1 MKNKGLIIAVSLL
14 GSVSVI
20 FGVLFLVFLSTS
32 NTYKNQLEN
41 NYSKSFY
48 EVVSNINDLEVDMS
62 KLIATTSLDSQRV
75 LLTNI
80 KENSSLAVTNLS
92 NLPLNISGVSG
103 LNSFL
108 NTTSGFSYSLLQN
121 NYKGSSISTSDFAQ
135 ISDLHER
142 VKAIQYDLN
151 SYLEGLNYKYS
162 ILDDVDFKDMESSEY
177 SGGFVNTESSK
188 TEVPSLIYDGPF
200 SDTTLNKEIKGL
212 GDKVYSLEEAEEK
225 LHEIFTG
232 FAIYHTGETTGKFE
246 TYNFDVKGDVDLY
259 VSVTKK
265 GGMLL
270 TITAFGGG
278 DDIKLSV
285 SQGIELAETFASDV
299 GISDMYSVWYQNTG
313 NILYVNLA
321 PIKSKVIYYSDL
333 IKVKVDLSL
342 GLVVGWEAS
351 AYATNHVDRSFTS
364 EIGLLDA
371 MNTLS
376 PELNVVERN
385 LCIIPDKYVGEL
397 SAYEFICKWKDYTY
411 YIYIDSNTGTEA
423 NILRVINTTSGTLL
437 E

>member
-1 MKNKGLIIAVSLL
+1 MKNKGLVIAVSLL
-14 GSVSVI
+14 GAVSVI

-212 GDKVYSLEEAEEK
+212 GDKVYTLDEAEEK

-259 VSVTKK
+259 VAVTKK

-285 SQGIELAETFASDV
+285 KQGIELAETFASDV
-299 GISDMYSVWYQNTG
+299 GIDDMYSVWYQNTG

-371 MNTLS
+371 MSTLS

-385 LCIIPDKYVGEL
+385 LCIISDKYVGEL

>member
-48 EVVSNINDLEVDMS
+48 EVAGNINDLEVDMS

-92 NLPLNISGVSG
+92 NLPLNISGISG

-151 SYLEGLNYKYS
+151 SYLSGLNYKYS

-212 GDKVYSLEEAEEK
+212 GDKVYTLEEAEEK

-364 EIGLLDA
+364 EIGLIDA
-371 MNTLS
+371 VNTLS

-385 LCIIPDKYVGEL
+385 LCIIPDKYIGEL

>member
-14 GSVSVI
+14 GSVSLI

-121 NYKGSSISTSDFAQ
+121 NYKGSNISTSDFAQ
-135 ISDLHER
+135 ISNLHER
-142 VKAIQYDLN
+142 VKEIQYDLN
-151 SYLEGLNYKYS
+151 AYLSGLNYKYS
-162 ILDDVDFKDMESSEY
+162 ILDDVDFGSMETSEY
-177 SGGFVNTESSK
+177 SGGLINTESSK
-188 TEVPSLIYDGPF
+188 TEIPSLIYDGPF

-212 GDKVYSLEEAEEK
+212 KDEVYTLEEVEEK

-265 GGMLL
+265 GGLLL
-270 TITAFGGG
+270 TITAFGSG
-278 DDIKLSV
+278 DSTKLTV
-285 SQGIELAETFASDV
+285 SEGIELAETFAKDV
-299 GISDMYSVWYQNTG
+299 GLSDMYQVWYQNTG

-321 PIKSKVIYYSDL
+321 PIKSGVIYYSDL
-333 IKVKVDLSL
+333 VKVKVDLSL

-351 AYATNHVDRSFTS
+351 AYATNHVERNFTS

-371 MNTLS
+371 MSTLS
-376 PELNVVERN
+376 SELSVVERN

-423 NILRVINTTSGTLL
+423 NILRVINTTSGSLL